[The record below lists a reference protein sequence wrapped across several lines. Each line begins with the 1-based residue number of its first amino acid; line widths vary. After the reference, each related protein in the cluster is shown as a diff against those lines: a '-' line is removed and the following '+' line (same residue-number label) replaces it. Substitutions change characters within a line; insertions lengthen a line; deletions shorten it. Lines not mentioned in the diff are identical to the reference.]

1 MARARGR
8 EQARREQASEE
19 GIRRKEEASDEDI
32 GRNGDEGMFPR
43 KRERA
48 REREGERK
56 GGREDGEGERE
67 GGRALFPGVRAR
79 EDCFSLRPVVP
90 RELTSAF
97 NLMRAVCTACKPRY
111 WHQGCACRRRPLQ
124 RQRLRGRRERAGRY
138 PGQSAGPHRP
148 QRHRRRRVAVASLP
162 IAASTVAGGLIS
174 PSPRSPNRTRSACP
188 MPPLLCR
195 PGPLPL
201 SSLRAPLAPVP
212 ALPYPSPIPR
222 PRRPRP
228 DPGACARAR
237 APLFVPPVPIR
248 YLNTCTSP
256 KHCVGTAVPG
266 YRRP

>member
-1 MARARGR
+1 M
-8 EQARREQASEE
+8 E
-19 GIRRKEEASDEDI
+19 GW
-32 GRNGDEGMFPR
+32 
-43 KRERA
+43 
-48 REREGERK
+48 
-56 GGREDGEGERE
+56 REDGEGER
-67 GGRALFPGVRAR
+67 GRALFPGVCAR
-79 EDCFSLRPVVP
+79 EGCFSLRPVVP

-188 MPPLLCR
+188 CFLSSVVLA
-195 PGPLPL
+195 PLPP
-201 SSLRAPLAPVP
+201 SSLRARLAPVP

-222 PRRPRP
+222 PRP
-228 DPGACARAR
+228 DPGACARA
-237 APLFVPPVPIR
+237 PLFCPTGTGHR
-248 YLNTCTSP
+248 YLNTSTSP
-256 KHCVGTAVPG
+256 KHRVGTAVPG